1 MGQKWSL
8 LQPMA
13 AFQQSLPHQSQLRL
27 VSGFECQL
35 EIADTPM
42 QQLGAA

>member
-8 LQPMA
+8 LQPVA
-13 AFQQSLPHQSQLRL
+13 AFQQGFPHQAQLRL
-27 VSGFECQL
+27 VSGFERQL
-35 EIADTPM
+35 EIADTAM